1 MLKCISIYSPSQSDP
16 TSPILVYLPSGP
28 RPPQWP
34 ESNLYSRLR
43 EYIASTNPSCTLV
56 VLKYRLDPPSRV
68 FPGPIH
74 DTAMGWEWILQNILI
89 SKNPT
94 GSPKAELQPRIS
106 IYGSFI
112 GAGLATMLTL
122 TEPRYIH
129 SVNLVNPIV
138 DWVGL
143 EDKPLSESPDG
154 LELLAL
160 RQKLFRVPDHYFD
173 PFASPVLFLRS
184 PGRDVPSL
192 PNEIMDVKDIVS
204 EDEKTTVKRR
214 KALRHWPPAGSD
226 LREGGHW
233 RVPSTRLWVT
243 GNGDDRQDIFRAQA
257 EEMARLLRRSYMVN
271 WKGMVNE
278 KEARAR
284 IEIRHVENSGDIALV

>member
-1 MLKCISIYSPSQSDP
+1 MCISICSPSQSDC
-16 TSPILVYLPSGP
+16 TSPILLYLPSGP
-28 RPPQWP
+28 SPLQWP

-56 VLKYRLDPPSRV
+56 ALRYRLNPPSRL

-74 DTAMGWEWILQNILI
+74 DTAVGWEWILQTLLT
-89 SKNPT
+89 SRSPAS
-94 GSPKAELQPRIS
+94 SPKAELQPRIS
-106 IYGSFI
+106 VYGSFI
-112 GAGLATMLTL
+112 GASLATMLSL

-129 SVNLVNPIV
+129 SLNLVNPIV

-154 LELLAL
+154 LKLLAL
-160 RQKLFRVPDHYFD
+160 REKLFRVPDHYYD

-192 PNEIMDVKDIVS
+192 PDETAGEEDIVS
-204 EDEKTTVKRR
+204 EGEETIVKRR

-226 LREGGHW
+226 LRVKGHW
-233 RVPSTRLWVT
+233 RVPSTRFWVT
-243 GNGDDRQDIFRAQA
+243 GDGDGRQDIFRAQA

-271 WKGMVNE
+271 WKGMINE
-278 KEARAR
+278 EEARAR
-284 IEIRHVENSGDIALV
+284 IDVRHVERVADVEVG